1 MAQLKPDWKWRCR
14 HGGGGLCLHLCSQPS
29 GSVPSRHNLLS
40 PLLVDTVKNIY
51 IYMLLYN
58 ININVDIVGRY
69 ICICSFPQQSSSGIN
84 SGWILAL
91 MPPTSWAWTLAS
103 LLSVVLYFNVASQVV
118 RRAWGGGIRLVNTEI
133 DLFPFRLT
141 FIIICVRKQ
150 SSKVRFYIHMLSL

>member
-1 MAQLKPDWKWRCR
+1 
-14 HGGGGLCLHLCSQPS
+14 
-29 GSVPSRHNLLS
+29 
-40 PLLVDTVKNIY
+40 
-51 IYMLLYN
+51 MLLYN
-58 ININVDIVGRY
+58 ININVDIVDRY

-118 RRAWGGGIRLVNTEI
+118 RRAWWGGGIRLVNTEI

-141 FIIICVRKQ
+141 FIIICFRKQ
-150 SSKVRFYIHMLSL
+150 SSNIIYVVCRFSIQAHEMNF